1 MTYVPKPI
9 DTSCVV
15 LPPTIVGL
23 TECLAENTHEVW
35 AQERLA
41 QGWTY
46 GPQRN
51 DTLRQ
56 HPSLVPY
63 QQLSE
68 SEKVFDRN
76 TAMQTLKA
84 IIALGYRIVHDGE

>member
-1 MTYVPKPI
+1 MNYIPRPI
-9 DTSCVV
+9 DTSRVS
-15 LPPTIVGL
+15 LPPPIVEL
-23 TECLAENTHEVW
+23 TERLAENAHEVW

-63 QQLSE
+63 QQLPE
-68 SEKVFDRN
+68 SEKVYDRN